1 MRSTPMAA
9 GSAVKVESM
18 VPSGVATVSAALA
31 CLSAQVALAHD
42 AAHYAFGAP
51 GTAAEVTR
59 TVAVTADDRDGM
71 RFVMDLA
78 TIRQGEVIR
87 FVVSNL
93 GALDHE
99 FSIGDAASQ
108 AAHAMA
114 MAGQMDMRHEH
125 DPTAIRLAPGDTQE
139 LIWKFDR
146 PVDGDLVF
154 ACQIP
159 GHYDAGMVHR
169 ATLVSGGAK
178 AAAGAKG

>member
-1 MRSTPMAA
+1 MVRS
-9 GSAVKVESM
+9 GSPCVVI
-18 VPSGVATVSAALA
+18 VSTALA
-31 CLSAQVALAHD
+31 WLAAPVALAHD

-51 GTAAEVTR
+51 GTVAEVTR
-59 TVAVTADDRDGM
+59 TVDVTTDDRDGM

-108 AAHAMA
+108 AAHAKA
-114 MAGQMDMRHEH
+114 MAGHAGMRHEH
-125 DPTAIRLAPGDTQE
+125 DPTGIRLAPGDTQE

-146 PVDGDLVF
+146 PVDGELVF

-169 ATLVSGGAK
+169 ATVVSDGAK
-178 AAAGAKG
+178 AAAAAKG